1 MVVDTFREMFIFFS
15 LYVKNV
21 SFKFE
26 TRHWCTISK
35 SRNKVTVGEPTVG
48 SLAICSRPRGLS
60 QMQTHL
66 GGALVLTLGSSLC
79 PVGSSARLPRDRY
92 VLGLGRT
99 RQGPPA
105 FRPGRLGVEV
115 R

>member
-1 MVVDTFREMFIFFS
+1 
-15 LYVKNV
+15 
-21 SFKFE
+21 
-26 TRHWCTISK
+26 
-35 SRNKVTVGEPTVG
+35 
-48 SLAICSRPRGLS
+48 
-60 QMQTHL
+60 MQTHL
-66 GGALVLTLGSSLC
+66 GGALVSTLGSSLC